1 MHSGPSGLPAVV
13 VVGAGAA
20 GIGAGLALARSG
32 VPYIILE
39 ASSRIGGRAFT
50 DCDSLGSL
58 VDHGCHWFHSADRNP
73 LRVLADRLGHAYA
86 GRTTRGVRPICVDGR
101 WVDESEREHVNSMIF
116 GMFDEIE
123 AAAGQGRDVA
133 ASEVIDFTGRFGP
146 LRRHWIELLECRAP
160 EEVSVLDAGRYC
172 DTKVN
177 YAVKD
182 GYGRLFE
189 KLSSCL
195 AIRRDSPVREIEARA
210 DSVRIRGD
218 FGEIEC
224 AAVIVTV
231 SLGVLAAR
239 AVRFLP
245 EPDHAFAAALEDVRM
260 GTYEKTVVAFDKP
273 VLALPLGT
281 QSFYCDIVDP
291 SETDDLPLN
300 FEIQPFGRP
309 LAISHLAGG
318 SLDRLIAGEG
328 ENGLVDLTIAKL
340 VRAFGG
346 DIRRHIVGTMVTNW
360 SANPFIRGGYAIA
373 RPGRAASRERLIA
386 GDISDRVFLAGEA
399 CHPYWYATAHGAYL
413 TGIDRAH
420 RALRAIGWSDLPPE
434 PLWLPP
440 LAAAVGG

>member
-1 MHSGPSGLPAVV
+1 MV

-39 ASSRIGGRAFT
+39 ASSRVGGRAFT

-58 VDHGCHWFHSADRNP
+58 FDHGCHWFHSADLNP

-123 AAAGQGRDVA
+123 AAAGQGRDVPL
-133 ASEVIDFTGRFGP
+133 SEVIDFTGRFGP

-160 EEVSVLDAGRYC
+160 EEVSVLDAGRYR
-172 DTKVN
+172 DSKVN

-195 AIRRDSPVREIEARA
+195 AIRRNSPVTEIETMA

-218 FGEIEC
+218 FGEIAC
-224 AAVIVTV
+224 AAVILTA
-231 SLGVLAAR
+231 SLGVLASG
-239 AVRFLP
+239 AVRLLP
-245 EPDHAFAAALEDVRM
+245 EPDHAFAAALDDIRM
-260 GTYEKTVVAFDKP
+260 GTYEKTIIAFDKP
-273 VLALPLGT
+273 VLAAPGA

-291 SETDDLPLN
+291 SESGDLPLN

-318 SLDRLIAGEG
+318 SLDRLLAREG
-328 ENGLVDLTIAKL
+328 EAGLVDLTIAKL

-346 DIRRHIVGTMVTNW
+346 DIRRHIVGTLVTSW
-360 SANPFIRGGYAIA
+360 GSNPFIRGGYAIA
-373 RPGRAASRERLIA
+373 RPGRAVSRERLIA

-420 RALRAIGWSDLPPE
+420 RALRAIGREDLPPD
-434 PLWLPP
+434 PLWLPSP
-440 LAAAVGG
+440 AAAASG

>member
-1 MHSGPSGLPAVV
+1 MHSGPTGLPAVV

-39 ASSRIGGRAFT
+39 ASSRVGGRAFT

-58 VDHGCHWFHSADRNP
+58 FDHGCHWFHSADRNP
-73 LRVLADRLGHAYA
+73 LCVLADRLGHAYA
-86 GRTTRGVRPICVDGR
+86 GRTRGVRPICVDGR
-101 WVDESEREHVNSMIF
+101 WVDEPEREHINTMIF

-123 AAAGQGRDVA
+123 AAAAREHDVA

-172 DTKVN
+172 DTRLN

-182 GYGRLFE
+182 GYGRLIE
-189 KLSSCL
+189 KLSCGL
-195 AIRRDSPVREIEARA
+195 AVRCDSPVTEIETTSK
-210 DSVRIRGD
+210 SVRVRGN

-224 AAVIVTV
+224 AAVILTA
-231 SLGVLAAR
+231 SLGVLAAG
-239 AVRFLP
+239 AITLQP
-245 EPDHAFAAALEDVRM
+245 EPDQAFAAALDDVRL
-260 GTYEKTVVAFDKP
+260 GTYEKTIVAFDRP
-273 VLALPLGT
+273 VLAFPPDT

-300 FEIQPFGRP
+300 LEIQPFGRP

-318 SLDRLIAGEG
+318 SLDRLFASAGER
-328 ENGLVDLTIAKL
+328 GLIDLTISKL
-340 VRAFGG
+340 VRAFGA
-346 DIRRHIVGTMVTNW
+346 DIRRHIVGTVVTSW
-360 SANPFIRGGYAIA
+360 GRNPFIRGGYAIA
-373 RPGRAASRERLIA
+373 RPGRAKSRERLIA

-420 RALRAIGWSDLPPE
+420 RALSSIDWPVMPPD

-440 LAAAVGG
+440 LAAAAGG